1 MISVDYKC
9 IFLHIP
15 KCGGTTI
22 ETAFQAWKKPRMSFL
37 GQRDG
42 SSQHFRLKG
51 ILNDRPECKDYFKF
65 TFVRNPF
72 SRLVSIYNYS
82 VQEIGKNQQWI
93 KSNTP
98 LNLSFKDFCL
108 NLDFNLKNYCY
119 RFHDTD
125 LSFYIFDDNNKV
137 TVDFIGKIENFQSD
151 FDYVC
156 DILNK
161 PKSKLPH
168 IFRSTINKHYT
179 EYYDEDT
186 YNIVFKKYKQDIEY
200 FGYKFEN

>member
-1 MISVDYKC
+1 MISHEYKC
-9 IFLHIP
+9 LFLHIP
-15 KCGGTTI
+15 KCGGTTV
-22 ETAFQAWKKPRMSFL
+22 ETSFKAWDNKTESFL
-37 GQRDG
+37 GQGDG
-42 SSQHFRLKG
+42 SSQHFILKD
-51 ILNDRPECKDYFKF
+51 IIKFRPECSDYFKF

-82 VQEIGKNQQWI
+82 LQESRKNQDYIQ
-93 KSNTP
+93 SNHA

-108 NLDFNLKNYCY
+108 NLDFNIKKYCY
-119 RFHDTD
+119 RFHDTS
-125 LSFYIFDDNNKV
+125 LCFYILDDNYKV

-161 PKSKLPH
+161 PKCELPH
-168 IFRSTINKHYT
+168 ILKSNINKHYT

-186 YNIVFKKYKQDIEY
+186 YNIVLNKYKQDIEY
-200 FGYKFEN
+200 FGYTFGN